1 MATTKVF
8 RSGNSTAVRI
18 PRQFQI
24 PTGEAEIFQRGNE
37 LVVRQKSRNLA
48 PAFELLT
55 GLSKDFF
62 SKGRKQP
69 RLGQRVR
76 L

>member
-8 RSGNSTAVRI
+8 RSGNSKAVRI

-24 PTGEAEIFQRGNE
+24 PTGAVEIFQRGDE
-37 LVVRQKSRNLA
+37 LVVRQKPRNLA
-48 PAFELLT
+48 QAFELLT

-62 SKGRKQP
+62 SKGRRQP
-69 RLGQRVR
+69 RADKRVR